1 MTTYELLIVFNDGT
15 EKTIQSVSESS
26 IDSEKGIFKY
36 LKNGYYGF
44 VPVNNVKYFGR
55 KFDWENS

>member
-1 MTTYELLIVFNDGT
+1 MATYELLIVFNDGT

-26 IDSEKGIFKY
+26 IDSEKGIFKF

-44 VPVNNVKYFGR
+44 VPVGNVKYFGR
-55 KFDWENS
+55 KFDWET